1 MPKKSDGEEKAG
13 PNNTRKPSEA
23 QNETN
28 REKNRRKPATDY
40 KPNEFRPKKEN
51 KIIKNF
57 IQEMRFNQKLPE
69 YQAYVQLFEA
79 LQNRLLK
86 QLT

>member
-1 MPKKSDGEEKAG
+1 MPKNSDGEKRQGQTSQESPQKRKMKPTGKRTGEKA
-13 PNNTRKPSEA
+13 
-23 QNETN
+23 
-28 REKNRRKPATDY
+28 ATDY
-40 KPNEFRPKKEN
+40 KPTEFRPKEEN
-51 KIIKNF
+51 KSIKHF

-69 YQAYVQLFEA
+69 YQAYVQFFEA